1 MLWKVRSKL
10 YNIGINEVKMMT
22 RAFTAIMIVLLV
34 LSAILLATPV
44 VRASPA
50 TLVVDDDGFATAT
63 NCNDP
68 LTPAYT
74 SIQAAI
80 NAASDGDEIIVCPGI
95 YAEQITISKNGLTV
109 RSFDGSAVDG
119 TPDTVIAPGELTPA
133 AVVIKGNDN
142 KFIGFYIKDTTSGH
156 PHAHR
161 GIFVQG
167 DRNLVEKNLVEGRG
181 NVTADIGILVRG
193 GGVGDG
199 IAEDNSI
206 VDNEVKNIYDGI
218 ATVSVGSNN
227 AAKGTIIQHN
237 NVHHVFNVGVSADR
251 TPYTSVMFNE
261 IVNNKIG
268 VKFNSRS
275 DIGLSGAG
283 TIVRCNNIYDNS
295 LYDAMNIAT
304 DGSELMAEHNWWGST
319 TGPASGKIFADPLS
333 GGVDYDPWLTTVWE
347 KAEECL
353 PPPPPVKV
361 GRMTGGGFIVGDM
374 SINQTTIEVRLN
386 FGFELHCDASKAPNN
401 LEINWRPLSGGPT
414 YIFHLESMN
423 SASCFET
430 PADQDV
436 PPAPFDTHVGSG
448 TGRFKVGNSPW
459 QTATI
464 EWRFVDA
471 GEPGAGTDELSIVI
485 VVGSTTYT
493 ISGKITGGNIQAH
506 AGDP

>member
-1 MLWKVRSKL
+1 
-10 YNIGINEVKMMT
+10 MMA
-22 RAFTAIMIVLLV
+22 RAFTAIVMVLLV
-34 LSAILLATPV
+34 LFAVLPAIPV
-44 VRASPA
+44 VRATPSI
-50 TLVVDDDGFATAT
+50 LVVDDLGVGCGALVATF
-63 NCNDP
+63 
-68 LTPAYT
+68 T

-80 NAASDGDEIIVCPGI
+80 NAASSGDEIIVCPGT
-95 YAEQITISKNGLTV
+95 YAEQITIDKDGLTV

-181 NVTADIGILVRG
+181 NVGPADIGILVRS

-206 VDNEVKNIYDGI
+206 IDNEVTNIYDGI
-218 ATVSVGSNN
+218 ATVSVALNN
-227 AAKGTIIQHN
+227 AAKRTIIQHN
-237 NVHHVFNVGVSADR
+237 NVHDVFNVGVAADR
-251 TPYTSVMFNE
+251 TPDTSVMFNE

-268 VKFNSRS
+268 VKFNSQS
-275 DIGLSGAG
+275 DLSGER
-283 TIVRCNNIYDNS
+283 TIVKCNNIYDNS
-295 LYDAMNIAT
+295 LYDAENIAT
-304 DGSELMAEHNWWGST
+304 DGSVLMAEYNWWGST
-319 TGPASGKIFADPLS
+319 TGPASVKIS
-333 GGVDYDPWLTTVWE
+333 GAVDYDPWLTTVWE
-347 KAEECL
+347 EAEECL
-353 PPPPPVKV
+353 PPVKV

-374 SINQTTIEVRLN
+374 RINRTTTIEVRLN
-386 FGFELHCDASKAPNN
+386 FGFELHCDVSKAPNN
-401 LEINWRPLSGGPT
+401 LEINWRPLSGGPI
-414 YIFHLESMN
+414 YIFHLDSMN

-430 PADQDV
+430 PADQGM

-448 TGRFKVGNSPW
+448 TGRFKVGSSPW
-459 QTATI
+459 QPATI

-485 VVGSTTYT
+485 VVGPTTYT

-506 AGDP
+506 PGDP

>member
-1 MLWKVRSKL
+1 
-10 YNIGINEVKMMT
+10 MMGAMA
-22 RAFTAIMIVLLV
+22 RAFPAIVMALLV
-34 LSAILLATPV
+34 LSAILPAIPV
-44 VRASPA
+44 VRATPSI
-50 TLVVDDDGFATAT
+50 LVVDDDGVGCGALVATFI
-63 NCNDP
+63 
-68 LTPAYT
+68 

-80 NAASDGDEIIVCPGI
+80 NAASDGDEIIVCPGN

-109 RSFDGSAVDG
+109 KSFDGSAVDG
-119 TPDTVIAPGELTPA
+119 TPDTVIEPGELTPA
-133 AVVIKGNDN
+133 AVVISGNDN

-156 PHAHR
+156 GHAHR
-161 GIFVQG
+161 SIFVQG

-181 NVTADIGILVRG
+181 NVGFADIGILVRG

-206 VDNEVKNIYDGI
+206 IDNEVTNIYDGI
-218 ATVSVGSNN
+218 ATVSTALNN

-237 NVHHVFNVGVSADR
+237 NVHDVFNVGVAADR
-251 TPYTSVMFNE
+251 TPVTSVMFNE

-275 DIGLSGAG
+275 DISLSGAG
-283 TIVRCNNIYDNS
+283 TIVKCNNIYDNS
-295 LYDAMNIAT
+295 LYDAENIAT
-304 DGSELMAEHNWWGST
+304 DGSELMAEYNWWGSAA
-319 TGPASGKIFADPLS
+319 GPVSGKIFADPLS

-401 LEINWRPLSGGPT
+401 LEIDWRPLSGGPT
-414 YIFHLESMN
+414 YIFHLDSMD

-430 PADQDV
+430 PADQGM
-436 PPAPFDTHVGSG
+436 PPAPFDTHIGSG

-471 GEPGAGTDELSIVI
+471 GEPGAGTDELSIII
-485 VVGSTTYT
+485 VVGSTTYS

-506 AGDP
+506 SGDP

>member
-63 NCNDP
+63 DCDDP

-80 NAASDGDEIIVCPGI
+80 NAASDGDEIIVCPGT
-95 YAEQITISKNGLTV
+95 YAERITISKNGLTV

-119 TPDTVIAPGELTPA
+119 TPDTVIEPGELTPA
-133 AVVIKGNDN
+133 AVVISGNDN

-156 PHAHR
+156 GHAHR

-181 NVTADIGILVRG
+181 NVGFADIGILVRG

-206 VDNEVKNIYDGI
+206 IDNEVTNIYDGI
-218 ATVSVGSNN
+218 ATVSIASNN

-237 NVHHVFNVGVSADR
+237 NVHDVFNVGVAADR
-251 TPYTSVMFNE
+251 TPDASVMFNN
-261 IVNNKIG
+261 IVNNRIG

-275 DIGLSGAG
+275 DLSGAG
-283 TIVRCNNIYDNS
+283 TIVKCNNIYNNS
-295 LYDAMNIAT
+295 LYDAENIAT
-304 DGSELMAEHNWWGST
+304 DGSVLMAEYNWWGSAA
-319 TGPASGKIFADPLS
+319 GADPTKLF
-333 GGVDYDPWLTTVWE
+333 GAVDYDPWLTTVWE
-347 KAEECL
+347 EAEECR

-374 SINQTTIEVRLN
+374 TIDGTTEKVRLN
-386 FGFELHCDASKAPNN
+386 FGFELHCDVSKAPNN
-401 LEINWRPLSGGPT
+401 LQINWRSLSGGPS
-414 YIFHLESMN
+414 YIFHLDSMD
-423 SASCFET
+423 SALCFET
-430 PADQDV
+430 PADQGM

-448 TGRFKVGNSPW
+448 AGRFKVGSSPW
-459 QTATI
+459 QPATI

-485 VVGSTTYT
+485 VVGPTTYT

-506 AGDP
+506 PGDP

>member
-1 MLWKVRSKL
+1 MAR
-10 YNIGINEVKMMT
+10 T
-22 RAFTAIMIVLLV
+22 FPAIVMALLV
-34 LSAILLATPV
+34 LSAILPAIPV
-44 VRASPA
+44 VRATPS
-50 TLVVDDDGFATAT
+50 TFVVDDDGVGCGALVATF
-63 NCNDP
+63 
-68 LTPAYT
+68 T

-109 RSFDGSAVDG
+109 MSFDGSAVDG
-119 TPDTVIAPGELTPA
+119 TPDTVIEPGELTPA
-133 AVVIKGNDN
+133 AVVISGNDN

-156 PHAHR
+156 GHAHR

-181 NVTADIGILVRG
+181 NVGFADIGILVRG

-206 VDNEVKNIYDGI
+206 IDNEVTNIYDGI
-218 ATVSVGSNN
+218 ATVSTALNN

-237 NVHHVFNVGVSADR
+237 NVHDVFNVGVAADR
-251 TPYTSVMFNE
+251 TPDASVMFNE

-283 TIVRCNNIYDNS
+283 TIVKCNNIYDNS
-295 LYDAMNIAT
+295 LYDAENIAT
-304 DGSELMAEHNWWGST
+304 DGSVLMAEYNWWGSAA
-319 TGPASGKIFADPLS
+319 GPATTKLFGA
-333 GGVDYDPWLTTVWE
+333 VDYDPWLTTVWE
-347 KAEECL
+347 EAEECR
-353 PPPPPVKV
+353 PPPPPVEV

-374 SINQTTIEVRLN
+374 TIDGTTEKVRLN

-401 LEINWRPLSGGPT
+401 LQINWRPLSGGLT
-414 YIFHLESMN
+414 YIFHLESMD

-430 PADQDV
+430 PADQGM
-436 PPAPFDTHVGSG
+436 PPAPFDTHIGSG

-485 VVGSTTYT
+485 VVGSTTYS

>member
-1 MLWKVRSKL
+1 MAR
-10 YNIGINEVKMMT
+10 T
-22 RAFTAIMIVLLV
+22 FPAIVMALLV
-34 LSAILLATPV
+34 LSAILPAIPVARATP
-44 VRASPA
+44 SI
-50 TLVVDDDGFATAT
+50 LVVDDLGMGCGALVATFA
-63 NCNDP
+63 
-68 LTPAYT
+68 
-74 SIQAAI
+74 SIQDAI
-80 NAASDGDEIIVCPGI
+80 NAASSGDVIIVCPGI
-95 YAEQITISKNGLTV
+95 YAEQITIDKDGLTV
-109 RSFDGSAVDG
+109 KSFDGSAVDG

-156 PHAHR
+156 GHAHR

-181 NVTADIGILVRG
+181 NVGFADIGILVRG

-206 VDNEVKNIYDGI
+206 IDNEVTNIYDGI
-218 ATVSVGSNN
+218 ATVSTASNN

-237 NVHHVFNVGVSADR
+237 NVHDVFNVGVAADR
-251 TPYTSVMFNE
+251 TPGASVMFNN
-261 IVNNKIG
+261 IVNNLIG

-275 DIGLSGAG
+275 DLSGAG
-283 TIVRCNNIYDNS
+283 TIVKCNNIYDNS
-295 LYDAMNIAT
+295 LYDAENIAT
-304 DGSELMAEHNWWGST
+304 DGSVLMAEYNWWGST

-333 GGVDYDPWLTTVWE
+333 GGVGYDPWLTTVWE
-347 KAEECL
+347 EAEECR
-353 PPPPPVKV
+353 PPPPPVEV

-374 SINQTTIEVRLN
+374 TIDGTTEKVRLN

-401 LEINWRPLSGGPT
+401 LQINWRPLSGGPT
-414 YIFHLESMN
+414 YIFHLESMG

-430 PADQDV
+430 PADQDA

-459 QTATI
+459 QPATI

-471 GEPGAGTDELSIVI
+471 GEPGAGTDELWIVI
-485 VVGSTTYT
+485 VVGSTTYS

-506 AGDP
+506 SGDP

>member
-1 MLWKVRSKL
+1 MEKEFPAVVMS
-10 YNIGINEVKMMT
+10 
-22 RAFTAIMIVLLV
+22 LLV
-34 LSAILLATPV
+34 LSVILPAIPV
-44 VRASPA
+44 VRATPSI
-50 TLVVDDDGFATAT
+50 LVVDDGGVGCDGLVAAF
-63 NCNDP
+63 
-68 LTPAYT
+68 T

-80 NAASDGDEIIVCPGI
+80 NAASSGDEIIVCPGT
-95 YAEQITISKNGLTV
+95 YAERITIDKDGLTV

-237 NVHHVFNVGVSADR
+237 NVHHVFNIGVAADR

-275 DIGLSGAG
+275 DI
-283 TIVRCNNIYDNS
+283 
-295 LYDAMNIAT
+295 
-304 DGSELMAEHNWWGST
+304 
-319 TGPASGKIFADPLS
+319 
-333 GGVDYDPWLTTVWE
+333 
-347 KAEECL
+347 
-353 PPPPPVKV
+353 
-361 GRMTGGGFIVGDM
+361 
-374 SINQTTIEVRLN
+374 Q
-386 FGFELHCDASKAPNN
+386 
-401 LEINWRPLSGGPT
+401 
-414 YIFHLESMN
+414 
-423 SASCFET
+423 
-430 PADQDV
+430 
-436 PPAPFDTHVGSG
+436 
-448 TGRFKVGNSPW
+448 
-459 QTATI
+459 
-464 EWRFVDA
+464 
-471 GEPGAGTDELSIVI
+471 
-485 VVGSTTYT
+485 
-493 ISGKITGGNIQAH
+493 
-506 AGDP
+506 

>member
-1 MLWKVRSKL
+1 
-10 YNIGINEVKMMT
+10 MMT
-22 RAFTAIMIVLLV
+22 RAFPAIVMVLLV
-34 LSAILLATPV
+34 LSAILLAIPV
-44 VRASPA
+44 LRASPA
-50 TLVVDDDGFATAT
+50 TLVVDDDGYATDT

-68 LTPAYT
+68 LTSAYT

-80 NAASDGDEIIVCPGI
+80 NAASDGDEIIVCPGS

-133 AVVIKGNDN
+133 AVVISGNGN
-142 KFIGFYIKDTTSGH
+142 KFIGFYIKDMTSGH
-156 PHAHR
+156 GHEHR

-181 NVTADIGILVRG
+181 NVEPADIGILVRG

-206 VDNEVKNIYDGI
+206 VDNEAKNIYDGI
-218 ATVSVGSNN
+218 ATVSVASNN

-237 NVHHVFNVGVSADR
+237 NVHHVFNVGVAADR

-275 DIGLSGAG
+275 DIGLSGEG
-283 TIVRCNNIYDNS
+283 TIVKCNNIYSNS
-295 LYDAMNIAT
+295 LYDAANIAT
-304 DGSELMAEHNWWGST
+304 DGSELKAEYNWWGST
-319 TGPASGKIFADPLS
+319 AGPASSKIFADPLS

-347 KAEECL
+347 EAEECL
-353 PPPPPVKV
+353 PPVKV
-361 GRMTGGGFIVGDM
+361 GRMTGGGFIVGNM
-374 SINQTTIEVRLN
+374 NINQTTIEVRLN
-386 FGFELHCDASKAPNN
+386 FGFELHCDASKTPNN
-401 LEINWRPLSGGPT
+401 LQINWRPLSGGPS
-414 YIFHLESMN
+414 YIFHLESMD
-423 SASCFET
+423 SASCSET
-430 PADQDV
+430 PADQGM
-436 PPAPFDTHVGSG
+436 PPAPFDTHIGSG
-448 TGRFKVGNSPW
+448 TGRFKVGSSPW

-464 EWRFVDA
+464 EWRFVDD
-471 GEPGAGTDELSIVI
+471 GEPGAGKDELSIVI
-485 VVGSTTYT
+485 VVGPTTYA

>member
-1 MLWKVRSKL
+1 
-10 YNIGINEVKMMT
+10 MMGAMA
-22 RAFTAIMIVLLV
+22 RAFPAIVMALLV
-34 LSAILLATPV
+34 LFAVLPAIPV
-44 VRASPA
+44 VRATPS

-63 NCNDP
+63 DCDDTS
-68 LTPAYT
+68 TPAYT

-80 NAASDGDEIIVCPGI
+80 NAASDGDEIIVCPGT
-95 YAEQITISKNGLTV
+95 YAEQITIDKNGLTV

-181 NVTADIGILVRG
+181 NVGFADIGILVRG
-193 GGVGDG
+193 ESNVGDG

-206 VDNEVKNIYDGI
+206 IGNEVTNIFDGI
-218 ATVSVGSNN
+218 ATVSVASNR

-237 NVHHVFNVGVSADR
+237 NVHDVFNVGVAADR
-251 TPYTSVMFNE
+251 TPDASVMFNE

-275 DIGLSGAG
+275 DISLSGAG
-283 TIVRCNNIYDNS
+283 TIVKCNNIYDNS
-295 LYDAMNIAT
+295 LYDAENIAT
-304 DGSELMAEHNWWGST
+304 DGSELMAEHNWWGSP
-319 TGPASGKIFADPLS
+319 TGPASGKIS
-333 GGVDYDPWLTTVWE
+333 GAVDYVPWLFTTWE
-347 KAEECL
+347 HAEECL
-353 PPPPPVKV
+353 LPPVKV

-386 FGFELHCDASKAPNN
+386 FGFELNCDASKAPNN

-430 PADQDV
+430 PADQGM

-459 QTATI
+459 QPATI

-485 VVGSTTYT
+485 VVGSTTYS
-493 ISGKITGGNIQAH
+493 ISGKIIGGNIQAH
-506 AGDP
+506 SGDP